1 LGGNLPLPTGLELRV
16 AGALA
21 LVLAATGPAYGA
33 TQTASV
39 NATVVKPLAIRWLQD
54 LNLGSVTLGPGTWS
68 NAAVA
73 LSRGGTFTCA
83 NANLICSGAT
93 QVAKYNVSGSN
104 NQTVRISAPN
114 VTLVNQSNPAQTLTL
129 VPDSPATVLLISSG
143 PPGVDFP
150 IGGTINLSSSTA
162 PGLYSGTF
170 NVTVDY

>member
-1 LGGNLPLPTGLELRV
+1 MRLSTALDLRAV
-16 AGALA
+16 AALA
-21 LVLAATGPAYGA
+21 LALAAAQPAGAA
-33 TQTASV
+33 TQTATV

-54 LNLGSVTLGPGTWS
+54 LDLGSVTLGPGTWS

-83 NANLICSGAT
+83 NANVTCSGAT

-129 VPDSPATVLLISSG
+129 VPDSPATVVLTSSG

-150 IGGTINLSSSTA
+150 IGGSITLSSSTA
-162 PGLYSGTF
+162 AGLYTGTF